1 MSSKSC
7 SCSWSFLSLHDLFF
21 RKFLA
26 IIKEILSSLQLPLDC
41 KYIYMRQG
49 SILHFL
55 TQIVKQSFLWEA
67 GALSK
72 LSKVWIIFVFID
84 MLEDIELSKVF
95 VISSHM
101 PKCSHLSQILNALMF
116 QKLDIQFFI
125 KERINQRFK
134 FIKFYLGYWRKWYL
148 WQPLF
153 ASYCLCFIFAKCG
166 LF

>member
-21 RKFLA
+21 RKFLT

-41 KYIYMRQG
+41 KYIWDKVLFCTSWLKSSNNHSYERQ
-49 SILHFL
+49 
-55 TQIVKQSFLWEA
+55 

-72 LSKVWIIFVFID
+72 LSKVWIIFVFFD

-116 QKLDIQFFI
+116 QKLDMQFFI

-134 FIKFYLGYWRKWYL
+134 FIKFYLG
-148 WQPLF
+148 
-153 ASYCLCFIFAKCG
+153 
-166 LF
+166 